1 MKKRLSFI
9 LLIVLLVFTIVKV
22 TMWKPFFDLVVIKD
36 YKSLVKISLTVLLT
50 NPFYLPSGE
59 IALKVIGGE
68 KYIVDS
74 NETKET
80 KALIK
85 NFPPPSQVIDP
96 NTQWHQK
103 VSILRNFV
111 FNILEQE
118 SDIPQIPEPI
128 RAIDL
133 LGLNMEKKSSSRS
146 PARRILAD

>member
-1 MKKRLSFI
+1 MGK
-9 LLIVLLVFTIVKV
+9 
-22 TMWKPFFDLVVIKD
+22 
-36 YKSLVKISLTVLLT
+36 
-50 NPFYLPSGE
+50 
-59 IALKVIGGE
+59 
-68 KYIVDS
+68 KYIIDS

-96 NTQWHQK
+96 NTEWHQK

-118 SDIPQIPEPI
+118 SEMPQIPEPI

-133 LGLNMEKKSSSRS
+133 LGLNNEGKKYPRLCSKNAKIFVQFLSGISMNSRIVQLYEHVAVEVWN
-146 PARRILAD
+146 PETLKWELHDPFFQQRCNER